1 MSNKLNI
8 MIVEDELLIAE
19 MLKETLKELNC
30 NVVAIAKNY
39 EQAFNNLIQFSN
51 IDFIFLDINLS
62 DQKTGLDVAQ
72 RINEEYKIPFI
83 FLTSYSDP
91 TTIQN
96 AASYQP
102 QGYLIKPFTKSDLL
116 ITLEL
121 YKSRNAKTERK
132 IDFKDGLYKI
142 TLKYSDIL
150 WVKTENIYIEIIT
163 LDKKYVIR
171 KSLAKFLE
179 KVDDNDF
186 IKIHRSYV
194 VNLIHV
200 KAFNRQYVIMQREKL
215 PISRKYY
222 DTFLERFSL
231 QR

>member
-8 MIVEDELLIAE
+8 MIIEDELLIAE

-39 EQAFNNLIQFSN
+39 EQVFNNLIQFSS

-116 ITLEL
+116 IALEL

-200 KAFNRQYVIMQREKL
+200 KAFNRQHVIMQREKL